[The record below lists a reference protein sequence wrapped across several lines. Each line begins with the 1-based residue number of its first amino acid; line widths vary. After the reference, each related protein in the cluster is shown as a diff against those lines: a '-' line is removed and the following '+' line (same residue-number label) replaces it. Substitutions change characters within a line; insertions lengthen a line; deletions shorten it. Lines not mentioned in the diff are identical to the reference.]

1 MSKRSN
7 QMGQHLAK
15 GYCVC
20 EKAKEAD
27 LALVLIHCET
37 EIVSTI
43 LIEGQRKSFLF

>member
-1 MSKRSN
+1 
-7 QMGQHLAK
+7 MGQYLGK

-20 EKAKEAD
+20 KETEEAD
-27 LALVLIHCET
+27 LALVLTYCET